1 MTTSTRQTANNAQ
14 ALDLVAAFIRQHL
27 ICDDHQLD
35 ILSLWCVYTWCFTSF
50 INAPYLEIRSSEPQ
64 SGKSAC
70 LFLLH
75 ALCKAPVLLH
85 GPGSATVI
93 SRLLHGRSTE
103 QIRNGKVP
111 QVPLTMLLDDCH
123 HSFTSAERQPL
134 ISLLN
139 CGSEAS
145 SLYAQGNSDYSVYG
159 PKAFAGNAPLPPS
172 LASRC
177 ISIMLRRRKSSDP
190 VKPCSIDDL
199 EEPAS
204 KIRDWLRGWAD
215 EHCDQLFE
223 KRNSP
228 VQLPPGLTPRQ
239 QQCAEPLVR
248 VANMMGGSWPK
259 KAQTA
264 LSAVFAAADC
274 TESVQLLRDLRALF
288 FLKGKPEALP
298 TRDLLSHLCNLEN
311 RPWSSW
317 GSKSGSRLGGLLRPF
332 HIFSEDVRFGEDVL
346 KGYKFKDFQDA
357 WERYAGNVAE
367 CCATK
372 NGSATA

>member
-1 MTTSTRQTANNAQ
+1 MATSTQQTVNNAQ

-27 ICDDHQLD
+27 VCNDHQLE
-35 ILSLWCVYTWCFTSF
+35 ILSLWCAYTWCFTSF
-50 INAPYLEIRSSEPQ
+50 IQAPYLEIRSPEPQ

-70 LFLLH
+70 LLLLH
-75 ALCKAPVLLH
+75 ALCKSPVLLH
-85 GPGSATVI
+85 GPGPATVI
-93 SRLLHGRSTE
+93 SRLLHGRSAE

-145 SLYAQGNSDYSVYG
+145 SLYAQGSNDYSVYG

-177 ISIMLRRRKSSDP
+177 ISIMLRRRKSSDS

-199 EEPAS
+199 EEPAG

-215 EHCDQLFE
+215 EHYDQLFE

-248 VANMMGGSWPK
+248 VANLMGGSWP
-259 KAQTA
+259 ARARSALATA
-264 LSAVFAAADC
+264 FGAAEYSD
-274 TESVQLLRDLRALF
+274 SVQLLRDLRTLF
-288 FLKGKPEALP
+288 LLKDRPETML
-298 TRDLLSHLCNLEN
+298 TRDLLVYLSNLEN

-317 GSKSGSRLGGLLRPF
+317 GTKSGRSLGNLLRPF
-332 HIFSEDVRFGEDVL
+332 GISSRDLNVEGESL
-346 KGYKFKDFQDA
+346 KGYRSSEFQDA
-357 WERYAGNVAE
+357 WERYAGLTAGDRG
-367 CCATK
+367 TK
-372 NGSATA
+372 NASATT